1 MPNLSDDP
9 RVARFFLRLDAPL
22 CRMPEPERADLHT
35 ELRQHLETL
44 VAAQLELGAS
54 PEEAIESALSSFGD
68 PTNVGRKLMR
78 EWRLKNRDPFW
89 ATIVIIGVCQF
100 VLNCGLYLWLVM
112 PLTHGMTTILDRS
125 TISQLS
131 QITNFISPLL
141 PLLGGVAVGLRQ
153 PSRAVFGAFFAGMLA
168 GVLYWLF
175 FMIAF
180 SHVWRM
186 PSFGVSGMEC
196 LAAYVVSSIKRR
208 DWTLQIR

>member
-100 VLNCGLYLWLVM
+100 AINFLMLLWDSTPSIALWR
-112 PLTHGMTTILDRS
+112 LDRG
-125 TISQLS
+125 TTSQFV
-131 QITNFISPLL
+131 QVFNFISPLVPVLAGVVVGFRL
-141 PLLGGVAVGLRQ
+141 PE
-153 PSRAVFGAFFAGMLA
+153 RAVFGAFFAGMLDSII
-168 GVLYWLF
+168 YWLF
-175 FMIAF
+175 FTVAYRHIWM
-180 SHVWRM
+180 M

-208 DWTLQIR
+208 DWTLQIK